1 MVIAMKKADFLPLWP
16 PGIHSVTLDELQAVA
31 VTPFLSDARRAIIF
45 ASFKQWI
52 QKLQFLEVHAILWID
67 GSFLTAKYGPDD
79 IDCIM
84 WNPSAG
90 KSLTDDQKLEVRA
103 LTDRS
108 TVARRF
114 HVDFYMEA
122 PSPGETL
129 HRQAYFKGL
138 FGFQYDGKTPKGFVE
153 LRI

>member
-1 MVIAMKKADFLPLWP
+1 MKKADFPPLWP
-16 PGIHSVTLDELQAVA
+16 PGIHPVTLAELQAVA
-31 VTPFLSDARRAIIF
+31 VTPFLADARRAILF

-52 QKLQFLEVHAILWID
+52 QKLQFFEVHAILWID
-67 GSFLTAKYGPDD
+67 GSFLTAKIGPDD

-90 KSLTDDQKLEVRA
+90 TDLTNDQKLEVRA
-103 LTDRS
+103 LTDRAKVS
-108 TVARRF
+108 RRF
-114 HVDFYMEA
+114 HVDLYMEA
-122 PSPGETL
+122 PSANESL

-138 FGFQYDGKTPKGFVE
+138 FGFQHDGKTPKGFVE

>member
-1 MVIAMKKADFLPLWP
+1 MVIAMKKADFPPLWP
-16 PGIHSVTLDELQAVA
+16 PGIHAVTLDELQAVA
-31 VTPFLSDARRAIIF
+31 VTPFLADARRAIIF

-52 QKLQFLEVHAILWID
+52 QKLQSLHVHAILWID

-90 KSLTDDQKLEVRA
+90 IDLTDEQKLNVRA
-103 LTDRS
+103 LTDRN
-108 TVARRF
+108 TVGRRF

-122 PSPGETL
+122 PCPGEML

-138 FGFQYDGKTPKGFVE
+138 FGFQHDGKTPKGFVE
-153 LRI
+153 LTI

>member
-1 MVIAMKKADFLPLWP
+1 MLIVMKKADFPPLWP
-16 PGIHSVTLDELQAVA
+16 PGIHPVTLAELQAVA
-31 VTPFLSDARRAIIF
+31 VTPFLADARRTIIF

-52 QKLQFLEVHAILWID
+52 QKLQSFEVHAILWID

-84 WNPSAG
+84 WNPNAG
-90 KSLTDDQKLEVRA
+90 MDLTVDQKLEVRA
-103 LTDRS
+103 LTDRNKVS
-108 TVARRF
+108 KRF
-114 HVDFYMEA
+114 HVDLYMEA
-122 PSPGETL
+122 PSASESL

-138 FGFQYDGKTPKGFVE
+138 FGFQHDGKTPKGFVE